1 MRKRESHWKEG
12 SKCHIHLNFTGSIRA
27 KRRADSGAGR
37 WLKDEG
43 RVGRDRPPGAAV
55 QLDLAGDK
63 AAAAVGKTC
72 GKATQRGTSRCPA
85 SDQHQEPDS
94 RRTERTKKLAPQLK
108 QARVWTKARNCLMTG
123 SKTAGAIVST

>member
-1 MRKRESHWKEG
+1 M
-12 SKCHIHLNFTGSIRA
+12 RA
-27 KRRADSGAGR
+27 KSRGDSGAGR

-55 QLDLAGDK
+55 QLDQAGDK
-63 AAAAVGKTC
+63 AAAAVGRTC

-94 RRTERTKKLAPQLK
+94 RTGRTEEISAPTKTGPSLDQGQKLSDDGLQN
-108 QARVWTKARNCLMTG
+108 VWGHRQHVDCYSRAACGETEAWRDGGCTV
-123 SKTAGAIVST
+123 T